1 MTLFIMALLTGA
13 VIVNIVE
20 LKSEIKYFKGVI
32 SMKLTVDVLVI
43 NNFKRLEQLGRLCS
57 KSILLVF
64 MLVSSMTV
72 YGERDT
78 SRDQF
83 RHPVET
89 LSFFGIT
96 PAMNVV
102 EISPGGGWYTEI
114 LAEHLTGALFAA
126 HYDPNA
132 ERAYYR
138 NSQGKFA
145 TKMASDPVLYG
156 NVQMHI
162 FDATNEILN
171 TEDNSADAVVTFRN
185 VHNWLGA
192 SSESKAFALFF
203 KTLKPGGILGVVEHR
218 APVGT
223 DRKTMKESGYM
234 TQDYVVEL
242 GRRAGFIFEESSEV
256 NANPNDTADHLEGVW
271 TLPPSLAL
279 GKKDRERYMSIGES
293 DRMTLRFRKPKE

>member
-1 MTLFIMALLTGA
+1 
-13 VIVNIVE
+13 
-20 LKSEIKYFKGVI
+20 
-32 SMKLTVDVLVI
+32 
-43 NNFKRLEQLGRLCS
+43 
-57 KSILLVF
+57 
-64 MLVSSMTV
+64 MTV

-96 PAMNVV
+96 PAMSVV

-145 TKMASDPVLYG
+145 TKMASDPELYG
-156 NVQMHI
+156 NVQMRI

-171 TEDNSADAVVTFRN
+171 TKDNSVDAVVTFRIFHTYYN
-185 VHNWLGA
+185 LILRHK
-192 SSESKAFALFF
+192 STS
-203 KTLKPGGILGVVEHR
+203 LKH
-218 APVGT
+218 
-223 DRKTMKESGYM
+223 
-234 TQDYVVEL
+234 
-242 GRRAGFIFEESSEV
+242 
-256 NANPNDTADHLEGVW
+256 
-271 TLPPSLAL
+271 
-279 GKKDRERYMSIGES
+279 
-293 DRMTLRFRKPKE
+293 